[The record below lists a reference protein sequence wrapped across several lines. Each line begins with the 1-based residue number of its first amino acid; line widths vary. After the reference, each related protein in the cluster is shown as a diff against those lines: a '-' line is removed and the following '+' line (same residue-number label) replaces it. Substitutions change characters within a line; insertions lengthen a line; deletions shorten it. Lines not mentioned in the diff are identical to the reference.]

1 MAKSSIQKGRALNAE
16 EEQELLKHW
25 DIPDVEVDERTFG
38 NRSNAFGTPLSELY
52 RKEQMQ
58 HEELE
63 ETEQAQEPELPNLT
77 MAELERIRQDA
88 YEEGLKQG
96 HEQGY
101 IDGFEKGVTEGKE
114 AGYKEGIEIGKTQG
128 HEDVKPLIE
137 EQLTGLRTL
146 LDNLTQPLSKV
157 DEAAEKQLVQLS
169 VMLAEA
175 IIYQEVKTAP
185 ELILQTLK
193 QSIDAL
199 NSEQEKVRIHLN
211 PDDLALIK
219 LSYGEQTIADNNWQL
234 IAEPTLERGGCEVK
248 TAQSS
253 LDMRLGVRVKETLDS
268 FLHNSGI

>member
-1 MAKSSIQKGRALNAE
+1 MSNKLKGRPLNAE
-16 EEQELLKHW
+16 EADELLKNW
-25 DIPDVEVDERTFG
+25 PIPDVAPNKQSFG
-38 NRSNAFGTPLSELY
+38 DRSTAYGTPLSELY
-52 RKEQMQ
+52 RKEMA
-58 HEELE
+58 EEEPLDE
-63 ETEQAQEPELPNLT
+63 PQEPELPSLT

-101 IDGFEKGVTEGKE
+101 IDGFDKGVTEGKE
-114 AGYKEGIEIGKTQG
+114 AGYKEGLELGKTQG

-137 EQLTGLRTL
+137 EQLTSLRGV
-146 LDNLTQPLSKV
+146 LDSLMTPLNKV
-157 DEAAEKQLVQLS
+157 DELAEKQLVQLA

-175 IIYQEVKTAP
+175 IIYQEVKTSP
-185 ELILQTLK
+185 DIILHTLK

-199 NSEQEKVRIHLN
+199 NADQEKVRIHLHPN
-211 PDDLALIK
+211 DLDLIK
-219 LSYGEQTIADNNWQL
+219 ESYGEQTIVDNNWQL

-253 LDMRLGVRVKETLDS
+253 LDMTLKTRVKETLDS